1 MSASSILGTSALS
14 GQNSNSANSPSSSS
28 APADFAAEMDKI
40 TQTNAPMLKKREM
53 AEKEQALAV
62 KRIREVGLEQYIREQ
77 QEVKRLMK
85 LLVMIKKEATGK
97 VKEMVDNT
105 IKHFEEN
112 PPAKVEEIYQYMAS
126 IAGSL
131 PKGQIRDMLEELIH
145 RIQDIMKEKALGAT
159 DEDVK
164 RALMGLR

>member
-62 KRIREVGLEQYIREQ
+62 KRIREVGL
-77 QEVKRLMK
+77 
-85 LLVMIKKEATGK
+85 
-97 VKEMVDNT
+97 
-105 IKHFEEN
+105 
-112 PPAKVEEIYQYMAS
+112 
-126 IAGSL
+126 
-131 PKGQIRDMLEELIH
+131 
-145 RIQDIMKEKALGAT
+145 
-159 DEDVK
+159 
-164 RALMGLR
+164 